1 MASGSPSP
9 HKPACSICSRRKV
22 KCDKGDPCSNCLK
35 SQSQCVY
42 EAPALH
48 RRPRKRAADDDLL
61 SRLAAYEDLMRKN
74 NVDFAPLA
82 HTWIPSKLEA
92 QVDEPEP
99 IRFVPLTPALTSPGS
114 TVVGSE
120 NIGNLPGDTERH
132 VHTVMTRQL
141 KYPPIYGVCHKDDPI
156 LTPMPSLHQM
166 FSAKNVSPSQSHPEP
181 QHIYRLWQTFVDNVN
196 PLFKIVHIPT
206 LQQRVL
212 DASWNPSSAPKPL
225 QATMLAIYAL
235 SVTSMSPEAC
245 QKAFNESRV
254 ALMTRYRTAAFQALV
269 EVDFLTTKDFEVV
282 QAFVLFLFINPESE
296 LTATLTA
303 AAVKLCRSLGVHH
316 AKPDTK
322 LSFFEREMRI
332 RVWWQLYGLEARTR
346 ALGSPDSRCPP
357 SRGEFGDVRSP
368 LNVNDA
374 DLHPDMT
381 EPPIEHSRSTE
392 MMCVLMKYEVFN
404 WIRSTPAAS
413 LVFEHIAQ
421 SRAKDKTMIE
431 VETKAINEI
440 ESIYYNKY
448 LKDIDKRIPIHAQTF
463 NMAKLVIARMRF
475 KVYHPRCRRTVNGDD
490 VAMSREEND
499 MLFELAMSWV
509 EAAETGLR
517 SMFSAHI
524 FTHMTSKCHIDAY
537 IYIISELRY
546 RCTGDRVK
554 KAWQSIE
561 ILYEEYPEMLES
573 KSTFFE
579 ALRDLT
585 FEAWEARHRAVAASH
600 GLGEAEA
607 IPRFIQILQDKAK
620 EKMEAEA
627 QVSMAPNLQNLDSL
641 GLTDDGNLD
650 WDYWNNFLSL

>member
-48 RRPRKRAADDDLL
+48 RRPRKRAADDDLVN
-61 SRLAAYEDLMRKN
+61 RLAAYEDLMRKN

-82 HTWIPSKLEA
+82 HTWIPSKLEG

-114 TVVGSE
+114 AVGHSD
-120 NIGNLPGDTERH
+120 NIDNSCSWSNLSPE
-132 VHTVMTRQL
+132 L

-166 FSAKNVSPSQSHPEP
+166 FSAQNTSPSQSHPEP
-181 QHIYRLWQTFVDNVN
+181 QHIYRLWQIFVDNIN

-212 DASWNPSSAPKPL
+212 DASWNPSSAPQPL
-225 QATMLAIYAL
+225 QATMFAIYAL

-269 EVDFLTTKDFEVV
+269 EADFLTTKDFEVV

-303 AAVKLCRSLGVHH
+303 AALKLCRSMGIHH
-316 AKPDTK
+316 AKPDPK
-322 LSFFEREMRI
+322 VSFFEREMRI

-357 SRGEFGDVRSP
+357 SRSEFGDVRSP

-381 EPPIEHSRSTE
+381 EAPIEHSRPTE

-421 SRAKDKTMIE
+421 SRARDKNMME
-431 VETKAINEI
+431 VESKAINEI
-440 ESIYYNKY
+440 EGIYYNKY
-448 LKDIDKRIPIHAQTF
+448 LKDVDKRIPIHAQTF

-475 KVYHPRCRRTVNGDD
+475 KVYHPRCRRTGNSDD
-490 VAMSREEND
+490 VVMSREEND
-499 MLFELAMSWV
+499 MLFELAMNWV
-509 EAAETGLR
+509 EAAEAGLR
-517 SMFSAHI
+517 SKFSAHI

-561 ILYEEYPEMLES
+561 TLYEEYPEMLKS
-573 KSTFFE
+573 KSAFFE

-585 FEAWEARHRAVAASH
+585 LEAWEAHHNAVAATH
-600 GLGEAEA
+600 GLREPEAT
-607 IPRFIQILQDKAK
+607 PRFIQTFRQRAR
-620 EKMEAEA
+620 EKMETEA
-627 QVSMAPNLQNLDSL
+627 QASMAPNQQSLDGL